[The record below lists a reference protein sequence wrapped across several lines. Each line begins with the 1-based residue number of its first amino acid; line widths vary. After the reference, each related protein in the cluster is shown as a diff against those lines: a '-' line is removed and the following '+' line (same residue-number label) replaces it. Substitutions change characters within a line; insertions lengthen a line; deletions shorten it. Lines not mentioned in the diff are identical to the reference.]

1 MSVSNAIPAWLAWQP
16 WLVRALALGCILEN
30 TGSSSARAGYRPKIG
45 SVTLSVLTAVYI
57 LAMANQTFW
66 GRAFGYL
73 AATPMAFIAFVLG
86 IFAITIAALTTFS
99 VKYLTKP
106 ALIFFVM
113 VAVVSSWFTDQF
125 GVIIDK
131 EMIRNAAVT
140 TRAESAHLITFSFVL
155 HILLFGVLPS
165 LLIAWVK
172 IVHRPFLKKFAWN
185 MAVIL
190 PCLAIF
196 VAAGLGFSQT
206 YAAVGRL
213 HKDIMLTLNPFIPI
227 GNAARFVFAT
237 ENDRTVVR
245 RPLGTDAH
253 QRTASANGKP
263 RVTIIVAGETGRA
276 QNFSLGGYPRET
288 NPEMKARGV
297 IYYKNA
303 TSCGTSTAVSLPCM
317 YSVYTRQDYTHR
329 KGLETDNLTDI
340 LGHAKVDVEWW
351 DNDTGSYG
359 VANRIPYRF
368 LPDAADPRFCTDGEC
383 LDTVLLDKLGDWLSN
398 VKGDSVLVLHQLG
411 SHGPAYYRRY
421 PDDFRRFTPDCRT
434 PEFGACKPEE
444 IVNAYDNTI
453 LFTDHVVAKV
463 IDNLKKHQDTISAS
477 MLYVSDHGESLGEN
491 GLYLHGAPYIIAPA
505 EQTRAPII
513 VWLSPD
519 FSAASGID
527 TACLAA
533 SASNPVS
540 HDNFFHSVLGLMDVE
555 TSVYDA
561 KLDLFSGCRKVP
573 DKAVQTTSKG

>member
-1 MSVSNAIPAWLAWQP
+1 MPSPCLFDAAALHGAPALTVESILKDSVLSD
-16 WLVRALALGCILEN
+16 
-30 TGSSSARAGYRPKIG
+30 ARSGFRPRMG
-45 SVTLSVLTAVYI
+45 SVALSVVTAIYI
-57 LAMANQTFW
+57 LGVANQTFW
-66 GRAFGYL
+66 MRAFEYL
-73 AATPMAFIAFVLG
+73 SSAPLAFVGFVLG
-86 IFAITIAALTTFS
+86 ICALTIAALTTFS
-99 VKYLTKP
+99 VKYLIKP
-106 ALIFFVM
+106 ALIFFLM
-113 VAVVSSWFTDQF
+113 VAVVSSWFNDQF

-140 TRAESAHLITFSFVL
+140 THAESAHLITPAFVF
-155 HILLFGVLPS
+155 HILLKGILPS
-165 LLIAWVK
+165 LFILWVQV
-172 IVHRPFLKKFAWN
+172 VHKPFLKKFVWN
-185 MAVIL
+185 MAVIV

-196 VAAGLGFSQT
+196 VAAGLSFSQT
-206 YAAVGRL
+206 YASVGRI
-213 HKDIMLTLNPFIPI
+213 HRDILLTLNPFLPI
-227 GNAARFVFAT
+227 GSVARFVFAS
-237 ENDRTVVR
+237 EEDRNIVR

-253 QRTASANGKP
+253 QRSASANGKP
-263 RVTIIVAGETGRA
+263 RVTIIIAGETGRA

-297 IYYKNA
+297 IYYANA
-303 TSCGTSTAVSLPCM
+303 TSCGTATAVSLPCM
-317 YSVYTRQDYTHR
+317 YSVYPRKEYTHR

-340 LGHAKVDVEWW
+340 LGHAKIDVEWW

-383 LDTVLLDKLGDWLSN
+383 LDTVLLDKLDDWLAH
-398 VKGDSVLVLHQLG
+398 VKSDSVLVLHQLG

-434 PEFGACKPEE
+434 AEFGACKPEE
-444 IVNAYDNTI
+444 IVNAYDNSI

-463 IDNLKKHQDTISAS
+463 IDNLKKRQGSISAS

-505 EQTRAPII
+505 EQTHAPII
-513 VWLSPD
+513 AWLSQD

-533 SASNPVS
+533 SASDPVS
-540 HDNFFHSVLGLMDVE
+540 HDNFFHSVLGLMDVA
-555 TSVYDA
+555 TTVYDP
-561 KLDLFSGCRKVP
+561 KLDLFARCRNTANVVAQVTP
-573 DKAVQTTSKG
+573 KA

>member
-1 MSVSNAIPAWLAWQP
+1 M
-16 WLVRALALGCILEN
+16 EN

-57 LAMANQTFW
+57 LAVANQTFW
-66 GRAFGYL
+66 MRAFGYL

-185 MAVIL
+185 MAVIV

-297 IYYKNA
+297 IYYKNS

-317 YSVYTRQDYTHR
+317 YSVYTRADYTHR

-398 VKGDSVLVLHQLG
+398 VKNDSVLVLHQLG

-561 KLDLFSGCRKVP
+561 KLDLFSSCRKVP

>member
-1 MSVSNAIPAWLAWQP
+1 M
-16 WLVRALALGCILEN
+16 
-30 TGSSSARAGYRPKIG
+30 GSIS
-45 SVTLSVLTAVYI
+45 LSVLTAVYI
-57 LAMANQTFW
+57 LAVANQTFW
-66 GRAFGYL
+66 SRAFDYL
-73 AATPMAFIAFVLG
+73 SFLPTAFAGFIVG
-86 IFAITIAALTTFS
+86 IFAITVAAFTTFS
-99 VKYLTKP
+99 VKYLIKP

-113 VAVVSSWFTDQF
+113 VAVLSSWFTDQF
-125 GVIIDK
+125 GVVIDK

-140 TRAESAHLITFSFVL
+140 THAESAHLITPSFLLHVL
-155 HILLFGVLPS
+155 LAGLLPS
-165 LLIAWVK
+165 LFIIWVEV
-172 IVHRPFLKKFAWN
+172 VHKPFLKKFVWN
-185 MAVIL
+185 MAVIM
-190 PCLAIF
+190 PCLMVF
-196 VAAGLGFSQT
+196 VAVGLSFSQT
-206 YAAVGRL
+206 YASVGRL
-213 HKDIMLTLNPFIPI
+213 HRDLMLTLNPFIPI
-227 GNAARFVFAT
+227 GSVARFVFAS
-237 ENDRTVVR
+237 EEDRNIVR

-253 QRTASANGKP
+253 QRSASANGKP

-297 IYYKNA
+297 VYFSNA

-317 YSVYTRQDYTHR
+317 YSVYPRSDYTHR

-340 LGHAKVDVEWW
+340 LGHAKINVEWW

-383 LDTVLLDKLGDWLSN
+383 LDTVLLDKLDSWLAN
-398 VKGDSVLVLHQLG
+398 VKSDSVLVLHQLG

-444 IVNAYDNTI
+444 IVNAYDNSI

-463 IDNLKKHQDTISAS
+463 IDNLKARQDSISAA
-477 MLYVSDHGESLGEN
+477 MVYVSDHGESLGEN

-505 EQTRAPII
+505 EQTRAPMIT
-513 VWLSPD
+513 WLSPD
-519 FSAASGID
+519 FSVASGID

-533 SASNPVS
+533 KAADPVS
-540 HDNFFHSVLGLMDVE
+540 HDNFFHSILGLMDVA
-555 TSVYDA
+555 TTVYDPT
-561 KLDLFSGCRKVP
+561 LDLFAGCRRSGEVVAQ
-573 DKAVQTTSKG
+573 DMHKG

>member
-1 MSVSNAIPAWLAWQP
+1 MPSPPLG
-16 WLVRALALGCILEN
+16 RAASSLGMRFSGWVELEDTVLSEPGN
-30 TGSSSARAGYRPKIG
+30 GFRPKIG
-45 SVTLSVLTAVYI
+45 SVTLSVLTAMYV
-57 LAMANQTFW
+57 LAVANHTFW
-66 GRAFGYL
+66 TRAVDYL
-73 AATPMAFIAFVLG
+73 SSTPFAFAAFVVG
-86 IFAITIAALTTFS
+86 ISTLTIAALTTFS
-99 VKYLTKP
+99 VKYVTKP
-106 ALIFFVM
+106 ALIFFLM
-113 VAVVSSWFTDQF
+113 VAVVSSWFTDRF

-140 TRAESAHLITFSFVL
+140 TQAESAHLITPSFL
-155 HILLFGVLPS
+155 LYILLAGVLPS
-165 LLIAWVK
+165 LFIAWVRV
-172 IVHRPFLKKFAWN
+172 VHKPFLKKFVWN
-185 MAVIL
+185 MAVIV
-190 PCLAIF
+190 PCLAITI
-196 VAAGLGFSQT
+196 AAGLGFSQT
-206 YAAVGRL
+206 YASVGRL
-213 HKDIMLTLNPFIPI
+213 HKDLMLTFNPFVPI
-227 GNAARFVFAT
+227 GSAARFAFAS
-237 ENDRTVVR
+237 EDDRYIVR

-297 IYYKNA
+297 VYFKNA

-340 LGHAKVDVEWW
+340 LGHAKIDVEWW

-398 VKGDSVLVLHQLG
+398 VKSDSVLVLHQLG

-463 IDNLKKHQDTISAS
+463 IDNLKMHQDKISAS

-527 TACLAA
+527 TACLSA

-561 KLDLFSGCRKVP
+561 TLDLFSGCRKAP
-573 DKAVQTTSKG
+573 DKAVQTSFKG

>member
-1 MSVSNAIPAWLAWQP
+1 MEDNVVSAPGRSL
-16 WLVRALALGCILEN
+16 
-30 TGSSSARAGYRPKIG
+30 RPRMG

-57 LAMANQTFW
+57 LVVANQTFW
-66 GRAFGYL
+66 ARAFGYL
-73 AATPMAFIAFVLG
+73 SSTPAAFVGFVIG
-86 IFAITIAALTTFS
+86 IAAITIAAMITFS
-99 VKYLTKP
+99 AKYVIKP

-140 TRAESAHLITFSFVL
+140 TRAESAHLMTPAFLF
-155 HILLFGVLPS
+155 HIFLAGILPS
-165 LLIAWVK
+165 LFILWVRV
-172 IVHRPFLKKFAWN
+172 VHKPVVRKFLWN
-185 MAVIL
+185 TAVVV
-190 PCLAIF
+190 PCVAVF

-206 YAAVGRL
+206 YASVGRL
-213 HKDIMLTLNPFIPI
+213 HKDIMLTLNPFLPI
-227 GNAARFVFAT
+227 GSVARFVFAS
-237 ENDRTVVR
+237 EEDRNIVR

-253 QRTASANGKP
+253 QRSASTSGKP
-263 RVTIIVAGETGRA
+263 RVTVIVAGETGRA

-297 IYYKNA
+297 VYFSNA
-303 TSCGTSTAVSLPCM
+303 TSCGTATAVSLPCM
-317 YSVYTRQDYTHR
+317 YSVYPRHEYTHR
-329 KGLETDNLTDI
+329 KGLETDNLMDI
-340 LGHAKVDVEWW
+340 LGHAKVQVEWW

-383 LDTVLLDKLGDWLSN
+383 LDTVLLDKLDDWLSN
-398 VKGDSVLVLHQLG
+398 VKSDSVLVLHQLG

-463 IDNLKKHQDTISAS
+463 IDALKQHEGAISAN
-477 MLYVSDHGESLGEN
+477 MLYISDHGESLGEN

-505 EQTRAPII
+505 EQTRVPII
-513 VWLSPD
+513 AWLSPD
-519 FSAASGID
+519 FSVASRID

-533 SASNPVS
+533 NAAEPAS
-540 HDNFFHSVLGLMDVE
+540 HDNVFHSVLGLLDIA

-561 KLDLFSGCRKVP
+561 KLDLFAGCRKAGDTVAQATP
-573 DKAVQTTSKG
+573 RG

>member
-57 LAMANQTFW
+57 LAVANQTFW
-66 GRAFGYL
+66 VRAFGYL

-106 ALIFFVM
+106 ALIFFLM

-155 HILLFGVLPS
+155 HILLLGVLPS
-165 LLIAWVK
+165 LLIALVK
-172 IVHRPFLKKFAWN
+172 IVHKPFLKKFACN

-297 IYYKNA
+297 IYYKNS

-317 YSVYTRQDYTHR
+317 YSVYTRADYTHR

-398 VKGDSVLVLHQLG
+398 VKSDSVLVLHQLG

-434 PEFGACKPEE
+434 AEFGACKPEE